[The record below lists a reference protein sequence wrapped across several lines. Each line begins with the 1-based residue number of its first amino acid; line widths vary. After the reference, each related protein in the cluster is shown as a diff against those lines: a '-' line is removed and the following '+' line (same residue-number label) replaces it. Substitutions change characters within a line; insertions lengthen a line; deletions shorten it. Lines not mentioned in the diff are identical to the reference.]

1 MIYYCFTTKNLKIL
15 EKYKDQY
22 FFFPFNFDN
31 FTPSIRQKNQ
41 TMKKSN
47 FILIGAL
54 ILTMLSCKKEAEEKP
69 VVMNENPLLAETF
82 DTPYGV
88 PPFDLIKDEHFEP
101 AILEGIKQHQAEID
115 AIANNTEEP
124 TFENTIE
131 AMENAGSLFER
142 NSRIFY
148 NLLSANTNDNLQEIA
163 KTLSPKISE
172 HTDNIFLNDK
182 LFQRVKAIWDK
193 KESLNLGTEEL
204 KLLEE
209 TYKSFV
215 RSGANLSEDDK
226 EKLRKINAELSLLT
240 LEFGNN
246 VLAENNKYELVIEKQ
261 EDLAGLPDA
270 VIQASAETAKEK
282 GKEGKWVFTLQN
294 ASVMPFLQY
303 ADNRELRKEIFN
315 AYQNRGNGGEFD
327 NNEKLKRIAN
337 LRLEKANLMG
347 YPTYADYSLEE
358 TMAKNPQ
365 GVYQLL
371 NKLWVP
377 ALAKAKEEEA
387 AIKKMME
394 ADGIYGEV
402 EPYDWR
408 YYTEKIRKAKYD
420 LDEQEVKPYL
430 SLENVQKGVFDV
442 TKKLYGLQFE
452 QVKDAPVYHPEVT
465 LWKVTEANGDF
476 VGVLYMD
483 FHPRASKRGGA
494 WMTSFSE
501 QKTVDGKRIAP
512 VVSIVCNFTKPVG
525 DIPSLLT
532 FDEALTY
539 FHEFGHA
546 LHGLLSN
553 VKYES
558 LSGTNVSR
566 DFVELPSQI
575 LENWGSDP
583 EVLKSYAKHY
593 QTGEIIPDE
602 LIKKI
607 EEVGTFDQ
615 GFATVEYLAASFL
628 DMDYHTQ
635 NEPITINIDTFE
647 DASMK
652 KIGLPN
658 AIIPR
663 YRSPYF
669 LHIFSSPSGYA
680 AGYYSYIWAGVLD
693 TDAFEAFKS
702 TELFN
707 QEKSQAFRKN
717 ILEKGN
723 TEDAMELYKRFR
735 GAEPSIEPLLR
746 KRGLTE
752 VKSNIKD

>member
-1 MIYYCFTTKNLKIL
+1 
-15 EKYKDQY
+15 
-22 FFFPFNFDN
+22 
-31 FTPSIRQKNQ
+31 
-41 TMKKSN
+41 MKKRN
-47 FILIGAL
+47 VIVAGMLAL
-54 ILTMLSCKKEAEEKP
+54 TLVACKKEEEKTTTE
-69 VVMNENPLLAETF
+69 MNENPLLVEVF

-101 AILEGIKQHQAEID
+101 AILEAIKQHQAEID
-115 AIANNTEEP
+115 AIANSTEEP
-124 TFENTIE
+124 TFENTIL
-131 AMENAGSLFER
+131 AMENSGNLLKR
-142 NSRIFY
+142 NTRIFY
-148 NLLSANTNDNLQEIA
+148 NLTSANTNEKLQEIA
-163 KTLSPKISE
+163 TKLSPEMSKHS
-172 HTDNIFLNDK
+172 DNISLNDK
-182 LFQRVKAIWDK
+182 LFQRVKTVWEK
-193 KESLNLGTEEL
+193 KQSLNLGLEEA
-204 KLLEE
+204 KLLDEA
-209 TYKSFV
+209 YKSFV
-215 RSGANLSEDDK
+215 RSGANLSDEDKD
-226 EKLRKINAELSLLT
+226 KLRKINEELALLT

-246 VLAENNKYELVIEKQ
+246 VLSATNKFELVIDKK
-261 EDLAGLPDA
+261 EDLAGLPEGLVKA
-270 VIQASAETAKEK
+270 AAETAKEK

-303 ADNRELRKEIFN
+303 ADNRELRKQMLD
-315 AYQNRGNGGEFD
+315 AYQARGNGGEFD
-327 NNEKLKRIAN
+327 NNDKVKRVAN
-337 LRLEKANLMG
+337 LRLEKANLLG
-347 YPTYADYSLEE
+347 FKTFADYSLEE
-358 TMAKNPQ
+358 TMAKNPK
-365 GVYQLL
+365 GVYDLL

-387 AIKKMME
+387 EIKKMME
-394 ADGIYGEV
+394 TDGIKDAV
-402 EPYDWR
+402 QPYDWR
-408 YYTEKIRKAKYD
+408 YYTEKIRKAKYN

-430 SLENVQKGVFDV
+430 SLENVQNGVFLV
-442 TKKLYGLQFE
+442 TEKLFGLKFE
-452 QVKDAPVYHPEVT
+452 QVQNAPVYHPEAT

-494 WMTSFSE
+494 WMTSYSE

-512 VVSIVCNFTKPVG
+512 VISIVCNFTKPVG
-525 DIPSLLT
+525 DTPALLT

-566 DFVELPSQI
+566 DFVELPSQV
-575 LENWGSDP
+575 LENWGSNP
-583 EVLKSYAKHY
+583 EVLKMYAKHY
-593 QTGEIIPDE
+593 QTGEIIPDA

-615 GFATVEYLAASFL
+615 GFATVEYLAASLL

-635 NEPITINIDTFE
+635 TEPITVNVDTFE

-652 KIGLPN
+652 KIGLSN

-669 LHIFSSPSGYA
+669 LHIFSSPTGYS
-680 AGYYSYIWAGVLD
+680 AGYYSYIWSGVLD
-693 TDAFEAFKS
+693 TDAFEAFK
-702 TELFN
+702 TTDLFN
-707 QEKSQAFRKN
+707 QEKADAFRKN

-752 VKSNIKD
+752 NKKPITEKL

>member
-1 MIYYCFTTKNLKIL
+1 
-15 EKYKDQY
+15 
-22 FFFPFNFDN
+22 
-31 FTPSIRQKNQ
+31 
-41 TMKKSN
+41 MKKSN
-47 FILIGAL
+47 LILAGAL
-54 ILTMLSCKKEAEEKP
+54 VLTMVSCKKETEEKTTT
-69 VVMNENPLLAETF
+69 MNDNPLLVATF

-115 AIANNTEEP
+115 AIANSTEEP

-131 AMENAGSLFER
+131 AMENAGKLLKQ
-142 NSRIFY
+142 NAGIFY
-148 NLLSANTNDNLQEIA
+148 NLTSANTNDKLQEIA
-163 KTLSPKISE
+163 ETLSPKMSE
-172 HTDNIFLNDK
+172 HSDNISLNDK
-182 LFQRVKAIWDK
+182 LFQRVKAVWDK
-193 KESLNLGTEEL
+193 KATLNLGLEES

-209 TYKSFV
+209 SYKGFV
-215 RSGANLSEDDK
+215 RSGANLSDEDK
-226 EKLRKINAELSLLT
+226 EKLRKINSELSLLT
-240 LEFGNN
+240 LKFGNN

-261 EDLAGLPDA
+261 EDLAGLPDGL
-270 VIQASAETAKEK
+270 VQAAAETAKEK
-282 GKEGKWVFTLQN
+282 GKDGKWVFTLQN

-303 ADNRELRKEIFN
+303 ADNRELRKQIFD
-315 AYQNRGNGGEFD
+315 AYQNRGNAGEFD
-327 NNEKLKRIAN
+327 NNENLKKIAN
-337 LRLEKANLMG
+337 LRLEKANLLG
-347 YPTYADYSLEE
+347 YKTFADYSLEE

-365 GVYQLL
+365 GVYNLL

-387 AIKKMME
+387 AIKKVMN
-394 ADGIYGEV
+394 ADGISGDV
-402 EPYDWR
+402 QPYDWR
-408 YYTEKIRKAKYD
+408 YYTEKIRKEKYN

-430 SLENVQKGVFDV
+430 SLENVQNGVFGV
-442 TKKLYGLQFE
+442 CEKLYGLQFE
-452 QVKDAPVYHPEVT
+452 QVKDAPVYHPEAT
-465 LWKVTEANGDF
+465 LWKVTEKNGDL

-483 FHPRASKRGGA
+483 FHPRESKRGGA
-494 WMTSFSE
+494 WMTEYST
-501 QKTVDGKRIAP
+501 QGYKDGNRVAP
-512 VVSIVCNFTKPVG
+512 VISIVCNFTKPVG
-525 DIPSLLT
+525 DTPALLT

-553 VKYES
+553 VKYQS
-558 LSGTNVSR
+558 LAGTNVSR
-566 DFVELPSQI
+566 DFVELPSQV
-575 LENWGSDP
+575 LENWGADP

-593 QTGEIIPDE
+593 QTGETIPDA
-602 LIKKI
+602 LIQKI

-615 GFATVEYLAASFL
+615 GFATIEYLAASLL

-635 NEPITINIDTFE
+635 TEPITINVDTFE

-652 KIGLPN
+652 KIGLTS

-663 YRSPYF
+663 YRSSYF
-669 LHIFSSPSGYA
+669 LHIFSDPVGYA
-680 AGYYSYIWAGVLD
+680 AGYYSYIWSGVLD

-707 QEKSQAFRKN
+707 QEKADAFRKN

-735 GAEPSIEPLLR
+735 GSEPSIEPLLK

-752 VKSNIKD
+752 VKSSVKN

>member
-1 MIYYCFTTKNLKIL
+1 
-15 EKYKDQY
+15 
-22 FFFPFNFDN
+22 
-31 FTPSIRQKNQ
+31 
-41 TMKKSN
+41 MKKSN
-47 FILIGAL
+47 LILAGAL
-54 ILTMLSCKKEAEEKP
+54 VLTMLSCKKEAEEKP
-69 VVMNENPLLAETF
+69 TTMNENPLLVENF

-101 AILEGIKQHQAEID
+101 AILEAIKQHQAEID
-115 AIANNTEEP
+115 AIANSTEEP

-131 AMENAGSLFER
+131 AMENSGSLLGR
-142 NSRIFY
+142 NARIFY
-148 NLLSANTNDNLQEIA
+148 NLTSANTNDNLQEIA
-163 KTLSPKISE
+163 KTLSPKMSE
-172 HTDNIFLNDK
+172 HSDNINLNDK
-182 LFQRVKAIWDK
+182 LFQRVKAVWNK
-193 KESLNLGTEEL
+193 KESLNLGLEES

-209 TYKSFV
+209 TYKGFV
-215 RSGANLSEDDK
+215 RSGANLSDEDK

-246 VLAENNKYELVIEKQ
+246 VLAETNKYELVIDKE
-261 EDLAGLPDA
+261 EDLAGLPDGL
-270 VIQASAETAKEK
+270 IQAAAETAKEK

-303 ADNRELRKEIFN
+303 ADNRELRKEMLN

-327 NNEKLKRIAN
+327 NNEKLQKIAN

-347 YPTYADYSLEE
+347 YATYADYSLEE
-358 TMAKNPQ
+358 TMAKNPK
-365 GVYQLL
+365 GVYELL
-371 NKLWVP
+371 NQLWVP

-394 ADGIYGEV
+394 ADGISGEV
-402 EPYDWR
+402 QPYDWR
-408 YYTEKIRKAKYD
+408 YYTEKIRKAKYN

-442 TKKLYGLQFE
+442 SKKLFGLEFE
-452 QVKDAPVYHPEVT
+452 QVKDAPVYHPEAT

-494 WMTSFSE
+494 WMTSYSS
-501 QKTVDGKRIAP
+501 QKTVNGERVAP
-512 VVSIVCNFTKPVG
+512 VISIVCNFTKPVG
-525 DIPSLLT
+525 DTPALLT

-553 VKYES
+553 VKYQS
-558 LSGTNVSR
+558 LAGTNVSR
-566 DFVELPSQI
+566 DFVELPSQV

-593 QTGEIIPDE
+593 QTGETIPDE

-635 NEPITINIDTFE
+635 TEPITINIDTFE

-652 KIGLPN
+652 KIGLTD

-663 YRSPYF
+663 YRSSYF

-707 QEKSQAFRKN
+707 QEKANAFRKN

-752 VKSNIKD
+752 VKSSIKN

>member
-1 MIYYCFTTKNLKIL
+1 
-15 EKYKDQY
+15 
-22 FFFPFNFDN
+22 
-31 FTPSIRQKNQ
+31 
-41 TMKKSN
+41 MKKTN
-47 FILIGAL
+47 LILAGAL
-54 ILTMLSCKKEAEEKP
+54 VLTMFSCKKEAEEKP
-69 VVMNENPLLAETF
+69 VIMNENPLLAETF

-101 AILEGIKQHQAEID
+101 AILEAIKQHQEEINT
-115 AIANNTEEP
+115 IANNTEEP

-131 AMENAGSLFER
+131 AMENAGSLLGR
-142 NSRIFY
+142 NARIFY
-148 NLLSANTNDNLQEIA
+148 NLTSANTNDNLQEIA
-163 KTLSPKISE
+163 KTLSPKMSE
-172 HTDNIFLNDK
+172 HSDNINLNDK
-182 LFQRVKAIWDK
+182 LFQRVKTVWGK
-193 KESLNLGTEEL
+193 KESLNLGLEEA

-209 TYKSFV
+209 TYKGFV
-215 RSGANLSEDDK
+215 RSGANLSDQDK
-226 EKLRKINAELSLLT
+226 EKLRQINAELSFLT

-246 VLAENNKYELVIEKQ
+246 VLAENNKYELVIENQ
-261 EDLAGLPDA
+261 EDLTGLPEGL
-270 VIQASAETAKEK
+270 VQAAAETAKES

-315 AYQNRGNGGEFD
+315 AYQNRGNGGEFN
-327 NNEKLKRIAN
+327 NNEKLQKIAN

-347 YPTYADYSLEE
+347 YSTYADYSLEE
-358 TMAKNPQ
+358 TMAKNPK
-365 GVYQLL
+365 GVYELL
-371 NKLWVP
+371 NKLWIP
-377 ALAKAKEEEA
+377 ALAKAKEEET

-394 ADGIYGEV
+394 ADGISGEV
-402 EPYDWR
+402 QPYDWR
-408 YYTEKIRKAKYD
+408 YYTEKIRKEKYN

-430 SLENVQKGVFDV
+430 SLENVQNGVFGV
-442 TKKLYGLQFE
+442 CEKLYGLQFE
-452 QVKDAPVYHPEVT
+452 QVKDAPAYHPEAT

-494 WMTSFSE
+494 WMTAYST
-501 QKTVDGKRIAP
+501 QKTLDGKRVAP
-512 VVSIVCNFTKPVG
+512 VISIVCNFTKPVG
-525 DIPSLLT
+525 DTPALLT

-553 VKYES
+553 VKYQS
-558 LSGTNVSR
+558 LAGTNVSR
-566 DFVELPSQI
+566 DFVELPSQV

-593 QTGEIIPDE
+593 QTGETIPDE

-615 GFATVEYLAASFL
+615 GFATVEYLAASLL

-635 NEPITINIDTFE
+635 TEPITINVDTFE

-652 KIGLPN
+652 KIGLTN

-680 AGYYSYIWAGVLD
+680 AGYYSYIWSGVLD

-707 QEKSQAFRKN
+707 QEKAKAFRKN

-735 GAEPSIEPLLR
+735 GAEPSIEPLLK

-752 VKSNIKD
+752 VKSTIKD